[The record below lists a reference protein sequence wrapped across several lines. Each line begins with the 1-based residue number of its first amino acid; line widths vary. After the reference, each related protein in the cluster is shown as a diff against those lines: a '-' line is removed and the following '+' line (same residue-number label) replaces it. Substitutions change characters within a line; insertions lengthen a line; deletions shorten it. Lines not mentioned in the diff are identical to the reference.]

1 MDESKKR
8 EVRYMTGDRFQ
19 PRIREAED
27 GGESRIIEGYA
38 IVFGV
43 ESRMLVDY
51 WDNYREI
58 IEQGA
63 ITMDDLKRMDI
74 KMTLWHNRERLLAR
88 WNRGEG
94 SLLLSVDEIGVRY
107 RFAAP
112 ATQDGTTALELVKRG
127 DLAGSSFTFWSDE
140 SSSVRYTKDDE
151 GVLLR
156 HVTRI
161 DEVFEMTIASDPAYA
176 QTSVTAREVEAFGIV
191 LPEKKKREET
201 ERNES
206 AYMELRK
213 IANKKIF

>member
-1 MDESKKR
+1 
-8 EVRYMTGDRFQ
+8 MTGDRFQ

-27 GGESRIIEGYA
+27 GNESRIIEGYA

-58 IEQGA
+58 IEPGA
-63 ITMDDLKRMDI
+63 IAEDDLKRMDI

-94 SLLLSVDEIGVRY
+94 SLSLSVDETGVRY
-107 RFAAP
+107 RFTAP

-161 DEVFEMTIASDPAYA
+161 DEVFEMTIASDPAYV
-176 QTSVTAREVEAFGIV
+176 QTSVTARGVEASGIV
-191 LPEKKKREET
+191 LRQDEMIREAIEKNET
-201 ERNES
+201 
-206 AYMELRK
+206 AYAELRK